1 MKPNVQLL
9 ITGESLMHGLGI
21 LRRWLQRAR
30 SIRVLHV
37 KPDVQVL
44 IDAEGMMKV
53 THMIQ
58 MPNLQH
64 DNWGAMPSGNDPSQQ
79 VGAVVFS
86 LAPQR

>member
-1 MKPNVQLL
+1 M
-9 ITGESLMHGLGI
+9 
-21 LRRWLQRAR
+21 R
-30 SIRVLHV
+30 SAQVSHV

-64 DNWGAMPSGNDPSQQ
+64 DNWGAMPSGHDSSQQ

-86 LAPQR
+86 LACHH